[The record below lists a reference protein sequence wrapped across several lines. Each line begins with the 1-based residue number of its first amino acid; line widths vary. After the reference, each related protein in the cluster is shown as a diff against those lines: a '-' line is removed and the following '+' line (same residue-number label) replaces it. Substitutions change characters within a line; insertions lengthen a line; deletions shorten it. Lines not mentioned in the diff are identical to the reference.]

1 MTNPLCIS
9 FRFPYIT
16 ALPALSLI
24 LKKRKGYTLRPCT
37 RGLHSKRFFSAWI
50 TNSSATIYT
59 HNTYATIYCLWIGN
73 DLYNIM
79 IMSAIK
85 HFSFISA
92 ARFLLGFSFNQI
104 QPKFNRLVLCLW
116 ATLPCTK
123 FVKVLQQSVS
133 ACMSGPGDRQTNRKT
148 DVKI

>member
-1 MTNPLCIS
+1 MELSSPL
-9 FRFPYIT
+9 
-16 ALPALSLI
+16 
-24 LKKRKGYTLRPCT
+24 
-37 RGLHSKRFFSAWI
+37 FFFI
-50 TNSSATIYT
+50 NSV
-59 HNTYATIYCLWIGN
+59 CLWIGN

-116 ATLPCTK
+116 ATLHAQSLWK
-123 FVKVLQQSVS
+123 FCNKVCLP
-133 ACMSGPGDRQTNRKT
+133 ACLGLATGRQTEKQMWKYNLQMEVIKVPSGSLCACAKCWLHFLFTKRWKKS
-148 DVKI
+148 VKFSLIFPYVENFVF